1 MSFLFFNYKKGDAMD
16 TQKEITVFLAEFD
29 FQIEQILKV
38 YSIIEEKKVVFD
50 KEPVASE
57 MFESTGYW
65 LHNLYSAFEDLFKL
79 TAGFWENNVKIKGDF
94 HVNLLKRMLIHIE
107 QVRPA
112 LLSEESYRFLNELR
126 GFRHVFRHAYS
137 FGMDDERVS
146 FLLNR
151 VLKKKELIMQD
162 LNKFRKTIADI

>member
-1 MSFLFFNYKKGDAMD
+1 MD

-29 FQIEQILKV
+29 FQIKQVLKV
-38 YSIIEEKKVVFD
+38 YSILEEKKVVFG
-50 KEPVASE
+50 KKVVARE
-57 MFESTGYW
+57 MVESTGYW

-79 TAGFWENNVKIKGDF
+79 TAGFWENNVKTNGGF
-94 HVNLLKRMLIHIE
+94 HVNLLKRMLVHIE

-112 LLSEESYRFLNELR
+112 LISEASYQFLNELR

-146 FLLNR
+146 FLLRR
-151 VLKKKELIMQD
+151 VLKKKELLIQD
-162 LNKFRKTIADI
+162 LKKFRKAIADI

>member
-1 MSFLFFNYKKGDAMD
+1 MD

-29 FQIEQILKV
+29 YQIEQIINV
-38 YSIIEEKKVVFD
+38 YSILEKKKIVFRKKAVVR
-50 KEPVASE
+50 E
-57 MFESTGYW
+57 MVESTGYW

-79 TAGFWENNVKIKGDF
+79 TAGFWENNVKTNGDF
-94 HVNLLKRMLIHIE
+94 HINILKRMLIHIE

-112 LLSEESYRFLNELR
+112 LISEESYQFLNELR

-146 FLLNR
+146 FLLFR
-151 VLKKKELIMQD
+151 VLKKKELLMQD
-162 LNKFRKTIADI
+162 LQKFRKAIAEI

>member
-1 MSFLFFNYKKGDAMD
+1 MD

-29 FQIEQILKV
+29 FQIKQILKI
-38 YSIIEEKKVVFD
+38 YSIIEGKKLVFN

-57 MFESTGYW
+57 MVESTGYW

-79 TAGFWENNVKIKGDF
+79 TAGFWENNIKTNGGF
-94 HVNLLKRMLIHIE
+94 HINLLKRMLIHIE
-107 QVRPA
+107 QIRPA
-112 LLSEESYRFLNELR
+112 LISEESYRFLNELR

-146 FLLNR
+146 FLLHR
-151 VLKKKELIMQD
+151 VLKKKELLLQD
-162 LNKFRKTIADI
+162 LEDFRNAIAEI

>member
-1 MSFLFFNYKKGDAMD
+1 MD
-16 TQKEITVFLAEFD
+16 TEKEITVFLAEFD
-29 FQIEQILKV
+29 FQIKQILKI

-57 MFESTGYW
+57 MVESTGYW
-65 LHNLYSAFEDLFKL
+65 LHNLYSAFEDLFKM
-79 TAGFWENNVKIKGDF
+79 TAGFWENNVNIDGDF
-94 HVNLLKRMLIHIE
+94 HVNLLKRMLVYIE

-112 LLSEESYRFLNELR
+112 LISEESYQFYNELR

-146 FLLNR
+146 IFA
-151 VLKKKELIMQD
+151 I
-162 LNKFRKTIADI
+162 

>member
-1 MSFLFFNYKKGDAMD
+1 MD

-29 FQIEQILKV
+29 YQIEQIINV
-38 YSIIEEKKVVFD
+38 YSILEKKKIVFRKKD
-50 KEPVASE
+50 VARE
-57 MFESTGYW
+57 MVESTGYW

-79 TAGFWENNVKIKGDF
+79 TAGFWENNVKTNGDF
-94 HVNLLKRMLIHIE
+94 HINILKRMLVHIE

-112 LLSEESYRFLNELR
+112 LISEESYQFLNELR

-146 FLLNR
+146 FLLFR
-151 VLKKKELIMQD
+151 VLKKKELLMQD
-162 LNKFRKTIADI
+162 LQKFRKAIAEI

>member
-1 MSFLFFNYKKGDAMD
+1 MPFLFFNCKKRDTMD

-29 FQIEQILKV
+29 FQIKQVLKV
-38 YSIIEEKKVVFD
+38 YSILEEKKVVFR
-50 KEPVASE
+50 KKAVARE
-57 MFESTGYW
+57 MVESTGYW

-79 TAGFWENNVKIKGDF
+79 TAGFWENNVKTNGDF
-94 HVNLLKRMLIHIE
+94 HVNLLKRMLVHIE

-112 LLSEESYRFLNELR
+112 LISEASYQFLNELR

-146 FLLNR
+146 FLLQR
-151 VLKKKELIMQD
+151 VLKKKELLVQD
-162 LNKFRKTIADI
+162 LKIFRKAIADI

>member
-1 MSFLFFNYKKGDAMD
+1 MD
-16 TQKEITVFLAEFD
+16 TEKEITVFLAEFD
-29 FQIEQILKV
+29 FQIKQILKI

-57 MFESTGYW
+57 MVESTGYW
-65 LHNLYSAFEDLFKL
+65 LHNLYSAFEDLFKM
-79 TAGFWENNVKIKGDF
+79 TAGFWENNVNIDGDF
-94 HVNLLKRMLIHIE
+94 HVNLLKRMLVHIE

-112 LLSEESYRFLNELR
+112 LISEESYRFLNELR

-137 FGMDDERVS
+137 FGLDDERVS

-151 VLKKKELIMQD
+151 VLNKKELLLQD
-162 LNKFRKTIADI
+162 LKKFRKAIADI